1 MYAENLF
8 AAANIRKRHYNA
20 AIKASW
26 PQQRGIKH
34 VWAVRGSNQD
44 YAFVRFKAIHLH
56 QELVQRLFALI
67 VSAAKS
73 GAAMASDTVNF
84 VNEDD
89 ARSIFLALFKQ
100 IADTACAPPYDP
112 PYQLRTRNTEKR
124 NLPFPPHS
132 PAS

>member
-73 GAAMASDTVNF
+73 GAAMASDSANF

-89 ARSIFLALFKQ
+89 PGSIFLARSKQ
-100 IADTACAPPYDP
+100 IA
-112 PYQLRTRNTEKR
+112 NTTC
-124 NLPFPPHS
+124 P
-132 PAS
+132 PASQRLYHLG